1 MSICLRY
8 FLLAIF
14 IAAIYPPISQAKQD
28 TPTLD
33 RTTSGEWHIFIPPKL
48 QISRSESRT
57 LQAEMTQRVLSEQQ
71 TIRQLDDDLA
81 VMHAI
86 DFVNEL
92 LADELGIKLEY
103 VDSQKAYIL
112 TIYLSADGLTRIK
125 SLQIPSIMTEYDLR
139 ALLIS
144 NAKEKVTQPV
154 KDLSSSREAHSY
166 SASDDCTMS
175 SCEEADDWEDYVR
188 EMLELICGPDGDQC
202 FGWGTNPG
210 FDSSGRIEI
219 VGWYKHIDGSSDYNF
234 LHATFPVSPETP
246 PREAIEL

>member
-14 IAAIYPPISQAKQD
+14 ITAINPSISQAKQD

-33 RTTSGEWHIFIPPKL
+33 RTTSGEWNIFIPPKL

-86 DFVNEL
+86 EFVNEL

-139 ALLIS
+139 ALLVS
-144 NAKEKVTQPV
+144 NAKEEVTPPV
-154 KDLSSSREAHSY
+154 KDLSNSREAHSY
-166 SASDDCTMS
+166 SASD
-175 SCEEADDWEDYVR
+175 
-188 EMLELICGPDGDQC
+188 
-202 FGWGTNPG
+202 
-210 FDSSGRIEI
+210 
-219 VGWYKHIDGSSDYNF
+219 
-234 LHATFPVSPETP
+234 
-246 PREAIEL
+246 